1 MKRVKQLAI
10 VSFVVL
16 GGVLLAGCQNKPKQT
31 GQAQSPEK
39 VQQRIPQTDTV
50 RIVRMKFVPD
60 TVSIQLGD
68 TLVFINKGIVMH
80 NVVQYPDQKWKSPL
94 LHSGDVWKYVPEKE
108 GRYFCSIHKVMK
120 GYIIIE

>member
-1 MKRVKQLAI
+1 MKRVKQL
-10 VSFVVL
+10 FVVL
-16 GGVLLAGCQNKPKQT
+16 GVLLLMACQNSPKQT
-31 GQAQSPEK
+31 NQAHSSEDM
-39 VQQRIPQTDTV
+39 VVNTPQTDTV

-60 TVSIQLGD
+60 TVRVQLGD

-94 LHSGDVWKYVPEKE
+94 LHAGGVWKYVPKKE
-108 GRYFCSIHKVMK
+108 GTYFCSIHKVMK